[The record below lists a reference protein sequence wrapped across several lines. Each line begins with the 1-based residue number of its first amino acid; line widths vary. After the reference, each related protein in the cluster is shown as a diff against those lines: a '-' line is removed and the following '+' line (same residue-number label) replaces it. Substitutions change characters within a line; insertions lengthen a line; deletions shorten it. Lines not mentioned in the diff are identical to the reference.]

1 MSKSE
6 KIRLVSDIGAKVQ
19 VGEIETSD
27 MVGRVGEVGF
37 MILVCN
43 NSQSLVALQIK
54 DETNVWYK
62 FAQYFI
68 FLVKF
73 CDNN

>member
-43 NSQSLVALQIK
+43 NSQSLVQIK
-54 DETNVWYK
+54 DETNVWHEL
-62 FAQYFI
+62 ALYFI